1 MGSNH
6 PMGACA
12 SALPRTAMSPLAQRI
27 MGSTTKGNTLPAVLL
42 LADGTV
48 FYGRAA
54 ITVSTLPMFRAR
66 IPETPTVPHLPP
78 RCAAWWCTICA
89 ARRPIGAAR

>member
-27 MGSTTKGNTLPAVLL
+27 MDSTTKGNTLPAVLL

-48 FYGRAA
+48 LLRLRRVRSMWNGDGRG
-54 ITVSTLPMFRAR
+54 VLQ
-66 IPETPTVPHLPP
+66 HL
-78 RCAAWWCTICA
+78 A
-89 ARRPIGAAR
+89 